1 MKDRFSSGS
10 QLYQLARPSYP
21 ASLIQEILKHVVDSS
36 ICMGLWRRV
45 GAINSIVG
53 AAF

>member
-21 ASLIQEILKHVVDSS
+21 ASLIQEILN
-36 ICMGLWRRV
+36 MWRLLNLHGTVAQGRD
-45 GAINSIVG
+45 N
-53 AAF
+53 

>member
-21 ASLIQEILKHVVDSS
+21 ASLIQEILKHVATPQFAWD
-36 ICMGLWRRV
+36 CGRV
-45 GAINSIVG
+45 GAIDSIVG